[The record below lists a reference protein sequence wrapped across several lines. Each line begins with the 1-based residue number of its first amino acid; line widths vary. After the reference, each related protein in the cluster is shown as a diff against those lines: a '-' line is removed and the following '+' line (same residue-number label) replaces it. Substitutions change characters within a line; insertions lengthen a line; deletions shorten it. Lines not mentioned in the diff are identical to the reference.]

1 MTNRRKLDEF
11 AESKHPNKPAEI
23 EVGKPHD
30 LNPSCYEDTKNI
42 IRNESIKAG
51 ISKYGNGKRSWF
63 PIVCD

>member
-1 MTNRRKLDEF
+1 VTNHRKLYEF

-42 IRNESIKAG
+42 MRNESIKAG
-51 ISKYGNGKRSWF
+51 I
-63 PIVCD
+63 